1 VCTVCLLL
9 VFVEAFINVLA
20 GALTIAIFVRV
31 VLSWIPGVRLPFGL
45 GDFIWSVTEPIL
57 GPIRRALPFFG
68 GIDFSPF
75 IALVLI
81 QIVSSILLRLL
92 PTAI

>member
-1 VCTVCLLL
+1 VCAVCLLL
-9 VFVEAFINVLA
+9 VFIEAFINVLA
-20 GALTIAIFVRV
+20 GALTLAIFVRV
-31 VLSWIPGVRLPFGL
+31 ILSWIPGVRLPFGL
-45 GDFIWSVTEPIL
+45 GEFIWSVTEPIL

-75 IALVLI
+75 VALVLI
-81 QIVSSILLRLL
+81 QIVSTIVLRLL